1 MPELQTILKLK
12 VPVIVQIGRRGMS
25 MEDVL
30 ALQPGAILELDKH
43 ADDELSLL
51 INNKHVGAGT
61 AVKVGENFGIR
72 VTQAGSAR
80 QRIQA
85 LAEDG
90 EQPENAGQEQP
101 SDATGS
107 EHADGQGE
115 STQQP
120 AEQAAQT

>member
-1 MPELQTILKLK
+1 MMAPELQTILKLK
-12 VPVIVQIGRRGMS
+12 VPVIVQIGRRGMT

-61 AVKVGENFGIR
+61 AVKVGENFGVR

-85 LAEDG
+85 MAEDG
-90 EQPENAGQEQP
+90 DAEASSDEAPQP
-101 SDATGS
+101 
-107 EHADGQGE
+107 
-115 STQQP
+115 
-120 AEQAAQT
+120 AAQTQEATEQPAQT